1 MNAGQAGEA
10 IDQLRQQTE
19 QQQEIDRLHTEL
31 EKAND
36 QLQQFTATA
45 QQLPGLAGIQPTLVP
60 QSAPIKLPA
69 APTQPQQPS

>member
-1 MNAGQAGEA
+1 MNAGQAGEE

-36 QLQQFTATA
+36 QL
-45 QQLPGLAGIQPTLVP
+45 
-60 QSAPIKLPA
+60 
-69 APTQPQQPS
+69 